1 MSPIT
6 LGAKRAGERSARNP
20 HATFDV
26 AGAGDGLTVT
36 LMRHSHGKPGGT
48 DRRHLRSTAPAPD
61 PTDVAGAGDG
71 LTVTLMRHSHGK
83 PGGTDRRHL
92 RSTAPAPDPTDEAG
106 VGNGLTAELVRH
118 SQRKRGVTDRIHLR
132 STAPAPDPTTWP
144 TSTRTKKCPTTMKIC
159 WAKNQIA
166 LRTSKIM
173 RPNDEVGM
181 KGQITLP

>member
-20 HATFDV
+20 HSTFDV
-26 AGAGDGLTVT
+26 AGPGDGLTVT
-36 LMRHSHGKPGGT
+36 LMRPSHGKPGGT

-61 PTDVAGAGDG
+61 PTDV
-71 LTVTLMRHSHGK
+71 
-83 PGGTDRRHL
+83 
-92 RSTAPAPDPTDEAG
+92 AG

>member
-61 PTDVAGAGDG
+61 PTD
-71 LTVTLMRHSHGK
+71 
-83 PGGTDRRHL
+83 
-92 RSTAPAPDPTDEAG
+92 EAG
-106 VGNGLTAELVRH
+106 VGNGLTVELVRH
-118 SQRKRGVTDRIHLR
+118 SQRKQGVTDRLHLR
-132 STAPAPDPTTWP
+132 RTAPAPDPTTY
-144 TSTRTKKCPTTMKIC
+144 RKCPFGLAIC
-159 WAKNQIA
+159 
-166 LRTSKIM
+166 S
-173 RPNDEVGM
+173 
-181 KGQITLP
+181 LPFPPRLMA